1 VQKGPFDLPITSGFE
16 PKETLRT
23 FGEYVLLARLAQ
35 GGMGEVFAAR
45 KGGGGGLVCVKI
57 LREGAAQ
64 DATLS
69 RRFANESRLC
79 VSMSHPGICQVVD
92 AGEVHG
98 TRYLVL
104 EYIPGRTLFRLLD
117 VVTNMRRVLP
127 PQLSLSVILD
137 VLDALDYVHH
147 HTDPMSGAPL
157 SIVHK
162 DVSPQNIMLSI
173 HGEVK
178 LIDFG
183 LAQST
188 LDDAGM
194 KDQVFGKIMY
204 MPPEQ
209 AWGAPVDGRADQFAA
224 AAVLL
229 EMLTGER
236 MYPGLSR
243 EQMAELPD
251 GYLPPAL
258 GALSADVRSILQRA
272 LARRPER
279 RYGTCADLAIALRE
293 SSLGPSMGR
302 PQLRA
307 VIHGLLPED
316 VKQVQQAAASWLRKS
331 G

>member
-1 VQKGPFDLPITSGFE
+1 MTTNPFDMPVTSVFE
-16 PKETLRT
+16 PKETLRA
-23 FGEYVLLARLAQ
+23 FGEYVLLARLAK

-45 KGGGGGLVCVKI
+45 KGGASSLVCVKI
-57 LREGAAQ
+57 LREEAAQ
-64 DATLS
+64 DIALV
-69 RRFANESRLC
+69 RRFANEAQLC
-79 VSMSHPGICQVVD
+79 GPMSHPGICQVVD
-92 AGEVHG
+92 AGEVMG

-117 VVTNMRRVLP
+117 VVNHMRRVLP

-147 HTDPMSGAPL
+147 HADPMSGKPL
-157 SIVHK
+157 GIVHK

-183 LAQST
+183 LAQSA
-188 LDDAGM
+188 LDDESVR
-194 KDQVFGKIMY
+194 DHIFGKIMY

-209 AWGAPVDGRADQFAA
+209 AWGARVDARADQFAA

-251 GYLPPAL
+251 NYLPPAL
-258 GALSADVRSILQRA
+258 GALSADVGAILKRA
-272 LARRPER
+272 LSRKPDR
-279 RYGTCADLAIALRE
+279 RYGSCADLAIALRE

-307 VIHGLLPED
+307 VVHGLLPDD
-316 VKQVQQAAASWLRKS
+316 VRQIQATAAAWLRKS